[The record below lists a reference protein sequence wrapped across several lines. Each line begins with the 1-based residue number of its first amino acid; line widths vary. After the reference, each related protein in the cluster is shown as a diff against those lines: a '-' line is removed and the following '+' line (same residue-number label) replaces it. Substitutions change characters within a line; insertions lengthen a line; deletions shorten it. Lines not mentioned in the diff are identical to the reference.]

1 VCINNGGFRRARCQY
16 DVFASSVADKLQKP
30 AVPLSLDPLEATP
43 LSKPYYCLY
52 HPRYPF
58 RRSQDPSCPL
68 TRFPPSNMTYTIVL
82 FITRNHDLTSE
93 EFRDHY
99 EHTHI
104 PLAHSLLASC
114 WPIDFKRRYLA
125 RISRKGFGGPANPD
139 RPPLMLRGE
148 MNELDCD
155 CIAEMTFDSEA
166 RFQEFY
172 RRIYAPENAAKLAR
186 DEEKFLET
194 GKTRVI
200 VVGETWSTDEH
211 GVSTREIGYIR
222 KDERSDSEASG
233 SGQS

>member
-1 VCINNGGFRRARCQY
+1 
-16 DVFASSVADKLQKP
+16 
-30 AVPLSLDPLEATP
+30 
-43 LSKPYYCLY
+43 
-52 HPRYPF
+52 
-58 RRSQDPSCPL
+58 
-68 TRFPPSNMTYTIVL
+68 MTYTVVL
-82 FITRNHDLTSE
+82 FVTRNPNLTSE
-93 EFRDHY
+93 QFRDHY

-104 PLAHSLLASC
+104 PLAHSLLAPC

-155 CIAEMTFDSEA
+155 CIAEMTFDSEVH
-166 RFQEFY
+166 FQDFY
-172 RRIYAPENAAKLAR
+172 KKIYAKENAALLAR

-194 GKTRVI
+194 RKTSVI

-211 GVSTREIGYIR
+211 GVTTSEISHIR
-222 KDERSDSEASG
+222 KYERSDSEASS

>member
-1 VCINNGGFRRARCQY
+1 
-16 DVFASSVADKLQKP
+16 
-30 AVPLSLDPLEATP
+30 
-43 LSKPYYCLY
+43 
-52 HPRYPF
+52 
-58 RRSQDPSCPL
+58 
-68 TRFPPSNMTYTIVL
+68 MTYTVVL
-82 FITRNHDLTSE
+82 FVTRNHNLTSE

-99 EHTHI
+99 ENIHI
-104 PLAHSLLASC
+104 PLAHSLLTSC

-148 MNELDCD
+148 MEGLDCD

-172 RRIYAPENAAKLAR
+172 KRLYSLENAAILAR
-186 DEEKFLET
+186 DEEKFLEK

-211 GVSTREIGYIR
+211 GVSSREIGYVR
-222 KDERSDSEASG
+222 KDERSDSDTSG
-233 SGQS
+233 SGHS